1 MRSAV
6 FSSLIFSALL
16 SLFLSG
22 SGSVYAAGAVAEAEP
37 EKGPNRGRMLREGDF
52 AVELSIYET
61 GVPPEFRVWV
71 SNDGE
76 LVNPQQ
82 VDLKVIL
89 TRLGDGEDHIE
100 FRPEGDYLRGDMVIY
115 EPHSF
120 VVTLTA
126 KYQGQEYRWQYD
138 NFEGRTRIESS
149 IAESMEI
156 DTETVGPAR
165 MSETSRAYGR
175 LIVDPEQVREISARF
190 DGFVE
195 TVQVGLGERVNKG
208 QPLIAINSNQN
219 LNTYTIQSPIAGV
232 VVQRNVNPGEQ
243 TAGRVLLTVAD
254 DTALLAELDVFPST
268 RPQIRQ
274 GAPVSVNIKSLE
286 TPLLGVVKQ
295 IDTLMKPNQATAV
308 RVSLQDIPAGLAPGS
323 FVSGDIQVAEY
334 EVPLAVKRS
343 GLQAFRDF
351 TVVYAKVGDQYEVRM
366 LELGREA
373 GDWVEVLGGIR
384 PGIEYV
390 TNNSYIIKADIEKSG
405 ASHDH

>member
-22 SGSVYAAGAVAEAEP
+22 SGSVYAAGAVAEVEP
-37 EKGPNRGRMLREGDF
+37 EKGPNRGRMLREGNF

-89 TRLGDGEDHIE
+89 TRLVDGEDHIE

-138 NFEGRTRIESS
+138 NFEGRTRIESG

-190 DGFVE
+190 DGYVE
-195 TVQVGLGERVNKG
+195 AVQVGLGERVKKG

-219 LNTYTIQSPIAGV
+219 LNTYTIKSPIAGV
-232 VVQRNVNPGEQ
+232 VIQRNVNPGEQ
-243 TAGRVLLTVAD
+243 TAGRALLTVAD

-308 RVSLQDIPAGLAPGS
+308 RVSLQDIPTSLAPGS

-390 TNNSYIIKADIEKSG
+390 TGNSYIIKADIEKSG